1 MIDTLA
7 AGPFLDWEELTG
19 QSKFVVDIISVP
31 IFSAVAGLLTN
42 WTGVLMLFCVP
53 VLKRLTASVKDS

>member
-1 MIDTLA
+1 MTTLA

-31 IFSAVAGLLTN
+31 IFSAIAGSQREFTAGELLGITRPSA
-42 WTGVLMLFCVP
+42 WVVG
-53 VLKRLTASVKDS
+53 